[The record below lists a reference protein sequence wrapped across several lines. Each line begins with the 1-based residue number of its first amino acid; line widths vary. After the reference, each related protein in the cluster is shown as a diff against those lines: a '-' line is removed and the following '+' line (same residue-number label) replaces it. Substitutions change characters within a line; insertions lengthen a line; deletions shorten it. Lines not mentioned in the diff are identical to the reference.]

1 MKSYLEI
8 ISKDETFA
16 LCEVEMIPVDE
27 SAAYVTSQVKMTYV
41 PMSKFSM
48 VNGTIDEGDV
58 FIVLHNSGRVIR
70 VCERDIEEKSKRRAL
85 KQRGVATV

>member
-27 SAAYVTSQVKMTYV
+27 SAKKEYVTSQVKMTYV
-41 PMSKFSM
+41 HMSKFSM

-70 VCERDIEEKSKRRAL
+70 VCERDIESINL
-85 KQRGVATV
+85 SV

>member
-27 SAAYVTSQVKMTYV
+27 SAKKAYVTSQVKMTYV
-41 PMSKFSM
+41 PM
-48 VNGTIDEGDV
+48 
-58 FIVLHNSGRVIR
+58 
-70 VCERDIEEKSKRRAL
+70 
-85 KQRGVATV
+85 